1 MCTYFDKVVDGI
13 DVISVGKQQLWDW
26 CSYNGREFTG
36 WLPEHSSV
44 LSYADSLRKG
54 IYLVVELPATFG
66 RVSKPQLI
74 ASCTSLKS
82 AVSLALTYDEYRLQR
97 ACPSGCEYG
106 CDYEIWHVVDDSD
119 LWDSWELESHA
130 NRVDVIHLLD
140 SKHTVYRYPFSDAV
154 SHEFSYLYRVFV
166 PWYGFVL
173 FQHTHVFDI
182 DFFGTSNDDIW
193 DFLILDDYACP
204 ATCFE
209 DLAEHHDRHR
219 WLSDYSLTSLDK
231 PFSHVVQEHRLG
243 LEALDALRQVRDAG
257 YLDGGGRVGADS

>member
-13 DVISVGKQQLWDW
+13 DVFSVGKQQLWDW

-36 WLPEHSSV
+36 WRPEHYSV
-44 LSYADSLRKG
+44 VTYADSLRKG

-66 RVSKPQLI
+66 RVLKPQLI

-82 AVSLALTYDEYRLQR
+82 AVGLALVYDEYRLL
-97 ACPSGCEYG
+97 ACPYGRSYG

-119 LWDSWELESHA
+119 LWDSWDSDA
-130 NRVDVIHLLD
+130 SMYRVDVIHKLD
-140 SKHTVYRYPFSDAV
+140 SKHIVYRYPFSDAV
-154 SHEFSYLYRVFV
+154 SHEFSDLYRVFV

-173 FQHTHVFDI
+173 FQHSHVFDI
-182 DFFGTSNDDIW
+182 DFFGTSNDGNW

-209 DLAEHHDRHR
+209 DLAEHQDRHR
-219 WLSDYSLTSLDK
+219 WLSDYSLSRLDK
-231 PFSHVVQEHRLG
+231 PFSHVVEEHRLG
-243 LEALDALRQVRDAG
+243 LKTLDALRQLRDAG
-257 YLDGGGRVGADS
+257 DLCVGGDVGVTC